1 MQSSVLPEKL
11 SGPPAANDTQSGI
24 NGSNDLIAVGELQ
37 VHGTAVPVYAIPR
50 RKRKRSFTRSVI
62 MKIWWSF
69 GRRFWPC
76 AEPDE
81 EW

>member
-11 SGPPAANDTQSGI
+11 SGPSTARDTRSGI
-24 NGSNDLIAVGELQ
+24 NGSSNFIAVGELQ
-37 VHGTAVPVYAIPR
+37 VQGTAIPVYAVRR
-50 RKRKRSFTRSVI
+50 RKRRRSLTRSLI

>member
-11 SGPPAANDTQSGI
+11 NGPTSAKDRSNL
-24 NGSNDLIAVGELQ
+24 NDLVAVGELH
-37 VHGTAVPVYAIPR
+37 VYGTAIPVYAVRR
-50 RKRKRSFTRSVI
+50 RKRKRSFTRAVL

-69 GRRFWPC
+69 ARRFWPC
-76 AEPDE
+76 AEPDD

>member
-11 SGPPAANDTQSGI
+11 SGPSTAKDTQSSI
-24 NGSNDLIAVGELQ
+24 NGSGDFVAVGELQ
-37 VHGTAVPVYAIPR
+37 VHGTAFPVYAIRR
-50 RKRKRSFTRSVI
+50 RKRKRFLTRLVI

-76 AEPDE
+76 AEPDG